1 MVDPRTSPEAE
12 QLWREV
18 GALLDELGVG
28 SLSRLGWQSDLS
40 VEFGL
45 DSLAVV
51 ELHDRLEHVFGVRLP
66 AEVLSNARTPA
77 DWLEAVL
84 EARGAPAQAG
94 PATAGARRAP
104 GLRPEPAGAPERRA
118 PGSPWAQTAGT
129 LVDALG
135 FHADAHPDLVGI
147 RLLGDGGATA
157 EDVSYGALESEA
169 RAYARGL
176 IAEGFEHG
184 ERVALMLPT
193 CREYFVVSMGVMMAG
208 GVPVP
213 IYPPARMSVLEE
225 HLRRQAVLLD
235 NAGASVLVT
244 VPEALLAA
252 RLLRTQVPA
261 LRAVRTP
268 TSRWATGGVPRALPR
283 VGPDDVALIQ
293 YTSGSTGDPKGV
305 VLTHRQLLANVRAM
319 GEAAH
324 VDSSDV
330 FVSWLPLYHDIGLI
344 GAWHAA
350 SLYFGMLSVFM
361 SPLEFLAR
369 PATWLE
375 AVTRYSGTLSAAPNF
390 AYESCVERVDD
401 AELERL
407 DLSSWRLTFSG
418 SEPVSASTCERFS
431 KRFGPCGFRP
441 EALCPAYGL
450 AEVGVGATFSPLGR
464 PPRFDTVRLA
474 DLEHRGVAVAI
485 PKGDPAGLSLVSCG
499 LPLPGFEVRVAD
511 DRGRALPERHVGRVE
526 LRGPSATAG
535 YFANR
540 AATDALWDGDWLDT
554 GDSGYLADGELFL
567 TGRVKDIVIRAGRN
581 LHPEELEQALAE
593 LPGLRPDAVAVF
605 GVADAARGTERLVA
619 AAETELRAPEQR
631 EALRAAAAR
640 RSLELVGVAPDEV
653 VLVPVG
659 SIVRTASGKIRRQA
673 TRDAYLAGTLGR
685 RPAPVAVQLGRFA
698 WSGVRPAARHLAR
711 RGDELLYAA
720 WAWTLVAL
728 IGGTTWLCL
737 LLPLRP
743 RVRWRLTRAAGR
755 ALAAAAGIELRVVGE
770 LPAGVSEAVIVS
782 NHPSF
787 VDGLALL
794 LAMSDPV
801 VFVSSTDFER
811 QRLAGTLLRRLG
823 SVFVHRGRPEESGR
837 DLERLVEVVR
847 AGHRL
852 ALFPEGSMTAGAG
865 LRRFHLGAFTV
876 AALAGCPVIP
886 VGIRGTR
893 QVVRPG
899 SYLPRR
905 APVEVAIGAPHAPAG
920 RDFASRTR
928 LAEEVR
934 RAISDL
940 VGEPELD

>member
-1 MVDPRTSPEAE
+1 MPDPWSSQEAQ
-12 QLWREV
+12 QLWREI
-18 GALLDELGVG
+18 GALLNELGVG
-28 SLSRLGWQSDLS
+28 SLGRLSWQSDLS

-51 ELHDRLEHVFGVRLP
+51 ELHDRLEHAFGVQLP
-66 AEVLSNARTPA
+66 AEVLSSARTPA
-77 DWLEAVL
+77 DWLGAVL
-84 EARGAPAQAG
+84 AARGASEGAATVAG
-94 PATAGARRAP
+94 RAP
-104 GLRPEPAGAPERRA
+104 SGKPGSPGQLEQRV
-118 PGSPWAQTAGT
+118 PGSPWAESAGT

-135 FHADAHPDLVGI
+135 FHAEVHPDLVGV
-147 RLLGDGGATA
+147 RLLGDGGASA
-157 EDVSYGALESEA
+157 EDLSYGALESEA

-176 IAEGFEHG
+176 MADGFEPG

-193 CREYFVVSMGVMMAG
+193 CREYFVVSMGVLMAG

-213 IYPPARMSVLEE
+213 IYPPARLSVLEE

-252 RLLRTQVPA
+252 RLLRAQVPT
-261 LRAVRTP
+261 LRSVRTP
-268 TSRWATGGVPRALPR
+268 STHRATSGVPRALPR
-283 VGPDDVALIQ
+283 VGPDDIALIQ

-305 VLTHRQLLANVRAM
+305 VLTHRQLLANIRAM
-319 GEAAH
+319 GEAAQ
-324 VDSSDV
+324 VDSTDV

-401 AELERL
+401 AELEKL

-431 KRFGPCGFRP
+431 ERFASCGFRP

-450 AEVGVGATFSPLGR
+450 AEVGVGVTFSPLGR
-464 PPRFDTVRLA
+464 PPRFDTVRLE
-474 DLEHRGVAVAI
+474 DLERRGVAVTVARD
-485 PKGDPAGLSLVSCG
+485 DPGGLSLVSCG
-499 LPLPGFEVRVAD
+499 APLPGFEVRVAD
-511 DRGRALPERHVGRVE
+511 DQGRALPERNLGRVE

-535 YFANR
+535 YFANQ
-540 AATDALWDGDWLDT
+540 AATEALWDGDWLDT
-554 GDSGYLADGELFL
+554 GDSGYLAEGELFL

-593 LPGLRPDAVAVF
+593 LPGLRPDAIAVF
-605 GVADAARGTERLVA
+605 GVADPIRGTERLVA
-619 AAETELRAPEQR
+619 AAETELRSPEER

-653 VLVPVG
+653 VLLPAG
-659 SIVRTASGKIRRQA
+659 SIVRTASGKIRRKA
-673 TRDAYLAGTLGR
+673 TRDAYVAGTLGR
-685 RPAPVAVQLGRFA
+685 RAAPVAVQLGRFA
-698 WSGVRPAARHLAR
+698 WSGLGPAARHLAR
-711 RGDELLYAA
+711 RGDELLYAV
-720 WAWTLVAL
+720 WAWTLVAV
-728 IGGTTWLCL
+728 IGGATWLCL
-737 LLPLRP
+737 LLPSTP
-743 RVRWRLTRAAGR
+743 RARWRLTRAAGR
-755 ALAAAAGIELRVVGE
+755 ALAAATGVELRVVGG
-770 LPAGVSEAVIVS
+770 LPAGTSAAVIVS

-787 VDGLALL
+787 VDGLAVL
-794 LAMSDPV
+794 LAMPDPV

-811 QRLAGTLLRRLG
+811 QRVAGTLLRRLG
-823 SVFVHRGRPEESGR
+823 AVFIHRGRPEESER

-847 AGHRL
+847 RGQRL
-852 ALFPEGSMTAGAG
+852 AVFPEGSMTAGVG

-876 AALAGCPVIP
+876 AALAGCPVVP

-905 APVEVAIGAPHAPAG
+905 ASVEVVIGQPQAPGGA
-920 RDFASRTR
+920 DFAARTQ

-934 RAISDL
+934 RSISGL

>member
-1 MVDPRTSPEAE
+1 MAEPQSSPEAE
-12 QLWREV
+12 RLWQEV
-18 GALLDELGVG
+18 GAILDDLGVG
-28 SLSRLGWQSDLS
+28 SLGRLRWQSDLS
-40 VEFGL
+40 EEFGL

-51 ELHDRLEHVFGVRLP
+51 ELHDRVEHAFGVQLP
-66 AEVLSNARTPA
+66 AEVLSSARTPA

-84 EARGAPAQAG
+84 EALGAPAEA
-94 PATAGARRAP
+94 
-104 GLRPEPAGAPERRA
+104 EPAAAAARLARQTPSAPTVEPGRVR
-118 PGSPWAQTAGT
+118 GSPWAETAGT
-129 LVDALG
+129 LVDALA
-135 FHADAHPDLVGI
+135 FHVQAHPGLVGI

-157 EDVSYGALESEA
+157 EDVSYAALESEA

-176 IAEGFEHG
+176 IAEGFEPG

-193 CREYFVVSMGVMMAG
+193 CRAYFVVSMGVMMAG

-244 VPEALLAA
+244 IPEALLAA

-261 LRAVRTP
+261 LRSVRTP
-268 TSRWATGGVPRALPR
+268 ATRWAAGGVPRALPE

-319 GEAAH
+319 GEAAQ

-369 PATWLE
+369 PATWLQ

-390 AYESCVERVDD
+390 AYESCVERVSDS
-401 AELERL
+401 ELERL

-431 KRFGPCGFRP
+431 RRFASCGFRP

-474 DLEHRGVAVAI
+474 DLERRGEAVTV
-485 PKGDPAGLSLVSCG
+485 PRGDPAGLSLVSCG

-511 DRGRALPERHVGRVE
+511 DHGRALPERQVGRVE

-581 LHPEELEQALAE
+581 LHPEDLEQALAE

-605 GVADAARGTERLVA
+605 GVSDAARGTERLVA
-619 AAETELRAPEQR
+619 AAETEVRSPEQR
-631 EALRAAAAR
+631 AALRAAAAR

-653 VLVPVG
+653 VLLPAG

-711 RGDELLYAA
+711 RGDELAYAA
-720 WAWTLVAL
+720 WVWTLVVL
-728 IGGTTWLCL
+728 IGGAAWLCL
-737 LLPLRP
+737 LLPIAP
-743 RVRWRLTRAAGR
+743 RWRWRIARTAGW
-755 ALAAAAGIELRVVGE
+755 ALAAAAGVELRVVGE
-770 LPAGVSEAVIVS
+770 LPADLTGAVIVS

-794 LAMSDPV
+794 LAMPDPV

-823 SVFVHRGRPEESGR
+823 SVFVHRGRPEESER

-847 AGHRL
+847 SGRRL
-852 ALFPEGSMTAGAG
+852 ALFPEGSMTAGVG

-876 AALAGCPVIP
+876 ATLAGCPVVP

-893 QVVRPG
+893 RVVRVG
-899 SYLPRR
+899 SYFPRR
-905 APVEVAIGAPHAPAG
+905 ASVEVVVGAPHAPDG
-920 RDFASRTR
+920 RDFASRTTM
-928 LAEEVR
+928 AEEVR
-934 RAISDL
+934 RAVSDL